1 MHFAAVS
8 SRCRVVRVDSLPGG
22 AVARY
27 DLDKGVVEV
36 LRSVTPQECP
46 RVSAAAIARA
56 EIRHTLPELAP
67 EHQERLALRVG
78 GWMARF
84 AEDMELAGGRLA
96 FFRADMEAP
105 ERTHWRGLTNGSQ
118 PAGRPCA
125 NPDCDYRCSPGDVQA
140 GGAENTDHGPGCPVV
155 TCCEWCGLWVYYETP
170 NAAGKPS
177 GEMLAAIEP
186 RGLTKDE
193 RLAYVKTCSV
203 VGTIYVE

>member
-1 MHFAAVS
+1 MRFSAVS
-8 SRCRVVRVDSLPGG
+8 TRCRVVRVDCLPGDV
-22 AVARY
+22 VARY

-36 LRSVTPQECP
+36 LRSVSPQECP
-46 RVSAAAIARA
+46 RVSASAIARA
-56 EIRHTLPELAP
+56 EIRHTLPELSP
-67 EHQERLALRVG
+67 DQQERLALRAG

-96 FFRADMEAP
+96 FFRADMDAP

-125 NPDCDYRCSPGDVQA
+125 NPECDYRCSPGDVRA
-140 GGAENTDHGPGCPVV
+140 GDVENTEHGQGCPVV
-155 TCCEWCGLWVYYETP
+155 TCCEWCGPWLCYEIP

-186 RGLTKDE
+186 RPLSRDE
-193 RLAYVKTCSV
+193 RVAYLKSSNV
-203 VGTIYVE
+203 VGAIYVD